1 MSALLQYLHE
11 CDMLSV
17 AQAVKGFRR
26 LYLTVDDLA
35 LDTPTGATHT
45 LSSHTLLAPK
55 AHPLITYPLI
65 TYPLITYP
73 LITHPPI
80 THPLTGGAM
89 SSECSASLS
98 PDAASDSNYINLDQT
113 ISPYKTP
120 DYDNAVRKI
129 RNLQVNGA
137 LMNPTLAKL
146 S

>member
-1 MSALLQYLHE
+1 MAYSHIS
-11 CDMLSV
+11 LS
-17 AQAVKGFRR
+17 Q
-26 LYLTVDDLA
+26 
-35 LDTPTGATHT
+35 HT
-45 LSSHTLLAPK
+45 LSPSRNNIASHNISYPPITYPLIT
-55 AHPLITYPLI
+55 HPLITYPLI